1 MKIRLL
7 HPQPIH
13 KENVYRGLAPGIE
26 LIYYG
31 LKELGHEVERSD
43 TADKGS
49 INLTF
54 WQFITDRQLGNAEFL
69 NSKNSAVFQVEQMD
83 VVLTYGKHIMYNLF
97 DKMEEEA
104 WCANHRL
111 ERENPQ
117 YVRWCTEMNVW
128 DYSVLNKPHFEKA
141 KSYTV
146 FDWGFQKELFQ
157 PCWKK
162 DATRGIA
169 FYGGESE
176 RRNNLIKQLQNHVDV
191 GRINAKWGDS
201 LFKDVSEYSFILS
214 IGKVAENNYFDFT
227 RFNRIAESL
236 RMAEALHKGFFT
248 LCEQSRD
255 NQQNIYWSDCA
266 VMSPLLNLLPNAI
279 DLLTDDKYV
288 DVQQE
293 KVANFKERTSMA
305 RTLERLL
312 DETFT

>member
-7 HPQPIH
+7 HPQPIDS
-13 KENVYRGLAPGIE
+13 ENVYRGLAPGLD

-54 WQFITDRQLGNAEFL
+54 WQFITDGKLANAEVL
-69 NSKNSAVFQVEQMD
+69 NGKNSAVFQVENIRGF
-83 VVLTYGKHIMYNLF
+83 LTYGKQIMYDLF
-97 DKMEEEA
+97 DKMEEET

-117 YVRWCTEMNVW
+117 WVRWCTDMNVW
-128 DYSVLNKPHFEKA
+128 DYSVLNKPQFEKA
-141 KSYTV
+141 KSYNV
-146 FDWGFQKELFQ
+146 FDWGFQKELFK
-157 PCWKK
+157 PYWKK

-176 RRNNLIKQLQNHVDV
+176 RRDNLIKQLQNHVDV
-191 GRINAKWGDS
+191 GRIHAKWGDS
-201 LFKDVSEYSFILS
+201 LFKDVSDYSFILS
-214 IGKVAENNYFDFT
+214 IGTFAENHYWDFT
-227 RFNRIAESL
+227 RMVRIAESL
-236 RMAEALHKGFFT
+236 RMAEALHRGFFT

-266 VMSPLLNLLPNAI
+266 VVSPLLNLLPNAI

-288 DVQQE
+288 DVQHE